1 MPTLSDLLDK
11 TTLLFI
17 IAIIACAILTGL
29 NKLSPDDFLKI
40 LLFII
45 GYVTKTAVDYAKKV
59 R

>member
-1 MPTLSDLLDK
+1 MSTLSDLLDK

-45 GYVTKTAVDYAKKV
+45 GYVTKTAVDYVKKV
-59 R
+59 K